1 MKSITKAAWN
11 RVIEKACD
19 VANATRTDNDP
30 MFDVYREQMLELLD
44 ELEAEFGMQS
54 RILDTRAD
62 YIDDPLERR
71 RLCTRALELARAQN
85 DQDEIEVV
93 LQSLRDLEED
103 LVMEAK
109 RNGKKTKHNRVPGS
123 N

>member
-1 MKSITKAAWN
+1 MKSITKAAWD

-19 VANATRTDNDP
+19 VANATRTDDDP

-62 YIDDPLERR
+62 YIDDPIERR
-71 RLCTRALELARAQN
+71 RLCTKALELARAQN

-93 LQSLRDLEED
+93 LQSLRDLDED
-103 LVMEAK
+103 ILVDSA
-109 RNGKKTKHNRVPGS
+109 RKTE
-123 N
+123 